1 MIIDYILFGI
11 VDNAVMIIGALTGK
25 EIENFLPKRF
35 QKGTGAVIGAGLGNA
50 VSDFMG
56 GISSGNL
63 DLAVFT
69 AVGCL
74 IGLVVIPIVLVG
86 KARFKGR
93 KEVKWLTE
101 IN

>member
-1 MIIDYILFGI
+1 MQSS
-11 VDNAVMIIGALTGK
+11 V
-25 EIENFLPKRF
+25 
-35 QKGTGAVIGAGLGNA
+35 Q

-74 IGLVVIPIVLVG
+74 IGLIVIPIVLVG

-93 KEVKWLTE
+93 KANK
-101 IN
+101 